1 MSLAAASS
9 NVPILC
15 IQEHFLLK
23 GNLFKL
29 DQAFPGHHIVPK
41 AAVKETLDRGR
52 AKNGMAIIVPE
63 IFKNNITD
71 VLSHHWRVQAV
82 IVSCRKSKILL
93 INSYLPNDIQ
103 NANEN
108 DIGEL
113 LETLEAIRN
122 LVSSTTFDSLMLLG
136 DLNADFI
143 RNSKHCIQLKRFIQ
157 ELGLER
163 AWDRFEID
171 FTYCQEVNNVPRY
184 AVLDHF
190 LWNTNLTGQITEAGA
205 IHSPE
210 NASDHEAIY
219 CIVDASVD
227 AAI

>member
-1 MSLAAASS
+1 M
-9 NVPILC
+9 
-15 IQEHFLLK
+15 
-23 GNLFKL
+23 
-29 DQAFPGHHIVPK
+29 
-41 AAVKETLDRGR
+41 
-52 AKNGMAIIVPE
+52 
-63 IFKNNITD
+63 
-71 VLSHHWRVQAV
+71 
-82 IVSCRKSKILL
+82 L
-93 INSYLPNDIQ
+93 INSYLPENIQ